1 MTYPTPITGDFD
13 PTDPCRGHAA
23 AILMSSAR
31 SRPPHASKGD
41 QAMTEIDLI
50 VSQIGAAR
58 RYTEGVLGDI
68 DESDWF
74 RMPAGGVTHVAWQ
87 VGHLA
92 YAEYRT
98 ALERIRGVA
107 AGDAE
112 LIPEAVQRLFGRESV
127 PPPRAAAAPGPPPS
141 SAPSSTASPGGRSP
155 SCRASPTR
163 TSTGRSRPPIPRP
176 ATGVRCSCGASG
188 TRCSTPA
195 RSAC

>member
-1 MTYPTPITGDFD
+1 
-13 PTDPCRGHAA
+13 
-23 AILMSSAR
+23 
-31 SRPPHASKGD
+31 
-41 QAMTEIDLI
+41 
-50 VSQIGAAR
+50 GAAR

-112 LIPEAVQRLFGRESV
+112 LIPEAFHRLFGPQSV
-127 PPPRAAAAPGPPPS
+127 PRPDPSHAPAPAELRAVFDRVHRRGRSPPSRRSAPGPSAARPPPR
-141 SAPSSTASPGGRSP
+141 
-155 SCRASPTR
+155 
-163 TSTGRSRPPIPRP
+163 
-176 ATGVRCSCGASG
+176 
-188 TRCSTPA
+188 
-195 RSAC
+195 